1 MIDDKEMVTKLLKIS
16 MEVET
21 TDACGEKH
29 NRIMEFTPTF
39 RDDIKPKIEITRGYD
54 EFSLRINSSV
64 IFEVKEGKR
73 GD

>member
-29 NRIMEFTPTF
+29 NKIMEFAPTF
-39 RDDIKPKIEITRGYD
+39 GDDIKPKIEIAMGYD
-54 EFSLRINSSV
+54 EFSLKINSSV
-64 IFEVKEGKR
+64 IFEVKEDKR

>member
-1 MIDDKEMVTKLLKIS
+1 MIDDQEMVTKLLKIS

-39 RDDIKPKIEITRGYD
+39 RDDIKPKTEIAMGYD
-54 EFSLRINSSV
+54 EFSLKINSSV